1 MDEQN
6 PYRNPTSQV
15 AEVIADGNELDLAD
29 RGTRLGA
36 AILDGLLLL
45 AINLPIMWIGGYF
58 AQVTAAAQTGGS
70 PPFGT
75 LLLWTLIG
83 FVIFILVQGFPLN
96 QSGQTWGKRLL
107 KIRIVDLNGNKPPF
121 VNLIALRYLPI
132 SLASLV
138 PILGPIASLVDALFI
153 FRADKRCIHDLI
165 AGTRVINAR

>member
-36 AILDGLLLL
+36 AIIDVLILTVILL
-45 AINLPIMWIGGYF
+45 PVMWVGGYF
-58 AQVTAAAQTGGS
+58 AAAMEAGRSGTALS
-70 PPFGT
+70 FGT
-75 LLLWTLIG
+75 TLLWSLIG
-83 FVIFILVQGFPLN
+83 FVVFVVVQGFPLN

-121 VNLIALRYLPI
+121 LQLIALRYLPI
-132 SLASLV
+132 QLISQVPVVGFLIALAN
-138 PILGPIASLVDALFI
+138 PLFI

>member
-6 PYRNPTSQV
+6 PYRNPTTQV
-15 AEVIADGNELDLAD
+15 ADVIADGNELDLAD

-36 AILDGLLLL
+36 AIIDGLLML
-45 AINLPIMWIGGYF
+45 AINIPIMWLGGYF
-58 AQVTAAAQTGGS
+58 TQVMATAQSGG

-83 FVIFILVQGFPLN
+83 FVLFVVVQGVPLN

-121 VNLIALRYLPI
+121 ANLIALRYLPI
-132 SLASLV
+132 SIASLIPV
-138 PILGPIASLVDALFI
+138 LGPIASLVDALFI
-153 FRADKRCIHDLI
+153 FRADRRCVHDLI
-165 AGTRVINAR
+165 AGTRVVNAR